1 MLLKNCFVILCSKG
15 QTFCLKK
22 NVACRLK
29 LLCYILK
36 NVLLVKHDNGH
47 YRIHQLVLKLF
58 ILEAEECDV
67 TQFNQLN
74 LNSPFSHQAIN

>member
-15 QTFCLKK
+15 QTYCLKK

-67 TQFNQLN
+67 TQFNQFN
-74 LNSPFSHQAIN
+74 LNSSFSHLANN